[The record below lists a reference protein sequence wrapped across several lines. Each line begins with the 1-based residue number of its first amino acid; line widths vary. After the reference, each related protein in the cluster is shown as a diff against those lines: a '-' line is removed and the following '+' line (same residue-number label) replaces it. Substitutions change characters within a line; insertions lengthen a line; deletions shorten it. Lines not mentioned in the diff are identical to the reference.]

1 MSSTYTLYIFAEQH
15 QLNVSSQVNSNM
27 TMYDKNILLYH
38 GLDNKL
44 NFAFLDQDRNK
55 YDLTGDTVYFRVQDI
70 ESKETIFA
78 KTMTVDSAINGTAS
92 VSFTAT
98 ELYEV
103 ADGFYNFTAYVEDA
117 TKTQSVVYT
126 DRAGQ
131 ITGTLEIIDG
141 AIPKARPTQTT
152 TAFTLRNTYNYSDNL
167 SGASERNLTARN
179 HTISLYSTNFT
190 GNVRIEGNLD
200 DTPST
205 SDSDWFPID
214 VVGMGINDITMT
226 AHTGPT
232 PFFFQSSSRHI
243 RVRYKAGSGNSGTFD
258 KMLLRN

>member
-55 YDLTGDTVYFRVQDI
+55 YNLTGDTVYFRVQDI
-70 ESKETIFA
+70 ETKETIFA

-103 ADGFYNFTAYVEDA
+103 ADGFYNFTEY
-117 TKTQSVVYT
+117 SVVYT

-152 TAFTLRNTYNYSDNL
+152 TTFTLRNTYNYSDTL

-200 DTPST
+200 DTPSST
-205 SDSDWFPID
+205 DSDWFPIP
-214 VVGMGINDITMT
+214 VVGMGINDIAMT
-226 AHTGPT
+226 THTGPT
-232 PFFFQSSSRHI
+232 PYFFQSSCRHI
-243 RVRYKAGSGNSGTFD
+243 RVRYKAGAGNSGTFD